1 MLDDPIIIFTNSS
14 KAMVCFSIGYFLF
27 DTCNMISNGTRK
39 WMEIIVH
46 HGFAILVFGLSIT
59 YNKFIAYAAFCLIVE
74 INTVFLHGRT
84 LLLLSNESKTSLRF
98 KMITFINFMTFI
110 LFRLGVLAWIT
121 MNYISISLDIPMLF
135 SIPFCFGLLFIVSI
149 HINKSKEH
157 LGLDFTQYITANIQ
171 HQYTNCNVM

>member
-1 MLDDPIIIFTNSS
+1 MLDNPIMIFTNSS
-14 KAMVCFSIGYFLF
+14 KSLLCFSMGYFLF

-46 HGFAILVFGLSIT
+46 HGFIILVFGLSLIF
-59 YNKFIAYAAFCLIVE
+59 NKLIAFLAFGLLAE

-98 KMITFINFMTFI
+98 KMIAFINFMTFI

-149 HINKSKEH
+149 HIK
-157 LGLDFTQYITANIQ
+157 
-171 HQYTNCNVM
+171 

>member
-46 HGFAILVFGLSIT
+46 HGFIILVFGLSLIF
-59 YNKFIAYAAFCLIVE
+59 NKCIAYLAFGLLAE

-84 LLLLSNESKTSLRF
+84 LLLLSNESKTCLRF
-98 KMITFINFMTFI
+98 KMITFINFKTFI
-110 LFRLGVLAWIT
+110 LFRLCVLAWLT

-135 SIPFCFGLLFIVSI
+135 SIPSCFGLLFIVSI
-149 HINKSKEH
+149 HIK
-157 LGLDFTQYITANIQ
+157 
-171 HQYTNCNVM
+171 